1 MAELWIPLLSHCK
14 SEKNFQNIYY
24 ISTADACWF
33 FSFKEV
39 DADWIGNEVINSV
52 GADGDERGEWGAE
65 MPL

>member
-1 MAELWIPLLSHCK
+1 MKRTSKVYC
-14 SEKNFQNIYY
+14 

-33 FSFKEV
+33 FYLFFSFKEA

-52 GADGDERGEWGAE
+52 GADGDGRGECGAE